1 MASASSAASVYRR
14 GLVIGTDCYDFS
26 CCREIVE
33 EVIKVSGNICT
44 TKELVVLNAER
55 YADTP
60 FLNFYDE
67 MVTYRDLD
75 ERTDAFANYLLER
88 GVGKG
93 DIVSYMMGNT
103 PYYFYTLLGAQKIG
117 AIAGPISCWW
127 QAKEVEFLIDD
138 SKPKVLVM
146 DPEYAHIVSVIR
158 DRIPSVGSVVI
169 NSSDPMDLDY
179 PHEYLPEMI
188 ESYPQKLKHGDPPS
202 LEDTASIMY
211 TSGTTGTP
219 KGVMLTHRGIV
230 FGAYTKTEPFAIT
243 QGDVV
248 LCVLPLFH
256 SGGLNDLAF
265 PCIYRGATIVLRRN
279 FSATEFWD
287 CVERYRINAFYI
299 VPTMWNILLRAPES
313 STVDTSSL
321 RFGLSGAAPIPPEQL
336 DECEARFHI
345 PIVEA
350 YGTTENTG
358 GITANRL
365 DSRRVGSIGSA
376 LPGIEVRIF
385 DDEGRD
391 LPPGEIGEIV
401 VRGETVMKGY
411 FNNPEATAEAIK
423 EGWLYTGDVGY
434 MDGDGFFFIVDRKK
448 EMIIRGGV
456 NIYPKELENT
466 IAIHPRVD
474 SVAVIPESHD
484 KYGQVAKACI
494 VLRRGEVATEEE
506 IRHYCE
512 ENMASYKVPEY
523 IVFRE
528 SLPANA
534 VGKVMKKELMRELE
548 EEETAVP
555 VPVAHFFEEMP
566 DRFIPERAAGVE
578 ATISYNITGKGGG
591 KWTVTIRD
599 GVMTL
604 SAGILKNPRVYL
616 VARDRDYHDIVTG
629 KLDGVTAVVTGKMK
643 IEGDVGFMAQLREMM
658 KPL

>member
-1 MASASSAASVYRR
+1 MGENV
-14 GLVIGTDCYDFS
+14 
-26 CCREIVE
+26 
-33 EVIKVSGNICT
+33 CT
-44 TKELVVLNAER
+44 TKELVNLNAER
-55 YADTP
+55 YPDTP
-60 FLNFYDE
+60 FLSFYDE
-67 MVTYRDLD
+67 IVTYRDLD

-88 GVGKG
+88 GVKKG
-93 DIVSYMMGNT
+93 DIISYMMGNT
-103 PYYFYTLLGAQKIG
+103 PHYFYTLLGAQKIG

-127 QAKEVEFLIDD
+127 QSHEVEFLVND
-138 SKPKVLVM
+138 SKPRVLVV
-146 DPEYAHIVSVIR
+146 DPEYAHIVSAIK
-158 DRIPSVGSVVI
+158 DNMPSVRAIVI
-169 NSSDPMDLDY
+169 NSTNSMELDY
-179 PHEYLPEMI
+179 EHEYLPEII
-188 ESYPQKLKHGDPPS
+188 ESYSGKFQHDDPPS
-202 LEDTASIMY
+202 PEDIASIMY

-219 KGVMLTHRGIV
+219 KGVMITHRGIV
-230 FGAYTKTEPFAIT
+230 FGAYIKTEPFGIG
-243 QGDVV
+243 QGDMV

-336 DECEARFHI
+336 DECEERFRI

-365 DSRRVGSIGSA
+365 NSRKVGSIGIA
-376 LPGIEVRIF
+376 LPGIEVGIF
-385 DDEGRD
+385 DDDDKEIPNGK
-391 LPPGEIGEIV
+391 IGEIV
-401 VRGETVMKGY
+401 VRGDTAMKGY

-423 EGWLYTGDVGY
+423 GGWLHTGDVGY
-434 MDGDGFFFIVDRKK
+434 VDEDGFFFIVDRKK

-456 NIYPKELENT
+456 NIYPKEVENI
-466 IAIHPRVD
+466 IAIHPLVD

-484 KYGQVAKACI
+484 KYGQVVKACI
-494 VLRRGEVATEEE
+494 VLKRGEVATEEE
-506 IRHYCE
+506 IRQYCE
-512 ENMASYKVPEY
+512 DTMASYKVPEY
-523 IVFRE
+523 ILFRE
-528 SLPANA
+528 SLPTNA
-534 VGKVMKKELMRELE
+534 VGKVMKKELRRELE
-548 EEETAVP
+548 EEETAEP

-566 DRFIPERAAGVE
+566 DRFIPEKAGGVE
-578 ATISYNITGKGGG
+578 ATVSYNITGRGGG
-591 KWTVTIRD
+591 KWTVTIKD
-599 GVMTL
+599 GKMIL
-604 SAGILKNPRVYL
+604 SEGILKNPRVYL
-616 VARDRDYHDIVTG
+616 VARDRDYHEIVTG